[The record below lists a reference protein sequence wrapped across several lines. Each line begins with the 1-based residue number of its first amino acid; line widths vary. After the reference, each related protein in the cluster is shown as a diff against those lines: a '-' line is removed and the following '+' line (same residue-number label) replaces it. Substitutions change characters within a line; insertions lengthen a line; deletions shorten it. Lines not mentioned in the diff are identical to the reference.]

1 MSYQEPVQMHPR
13 YAEFVESIRDI
24 TLRKTPANME
34 FGFHVWL
41 NAKSESLVETIDLA
55 VFSGDCS
62 VQIQALKRDL
72 NTKHREVAELQ
83 KQLAIMSEE
92 YERMDS
98 SIGRDYAIWQAIS
111 DLERVCRHRTAT
123 QSEDWL
129 QVEAENRTPIPT
141 INYAL
146 EVLKACGVQLD
157 EKIGFPNIRIIYD
170 RSKNKFFG
178 KS

>member
-1 MSYQEPVQMHPR
+1 MSYQELPVQMHPR

-41 NAKSESLVETIDLA
+41 KTTQQNEGEQLS
-55 VFSGDCS
+55 
-62 VQIQALKRDL
+62 ALKRDL
-72 NTKHREVAELQ
+72 NIKHREVAELQ

-92 YERMDS
+92 YERIDS
-98 SIGRDYAIWQAIS
+98 SVGRDYAIWQAIS

-123 QSEDWL
+123 AAEDWL
-129 QVEAENRTPIPT
+129 QVEAENRTHIPT

>member
-1 MSYQEPVQMHPR
+1 MSYQELPVQMHPR
-13 YAEFVESIRDI
+13 YAAFVEFMVDCPH
-24 TLRKTPANME
+24 RKTPSTLETA
-34 FGFHVWL
+34 FWAWL
-41 NAKSESLVETIDLA
+41 NKSGNQSIIVVEQAKEIT
-55 VFSGDCS
+55 
-62 VQIQALKRDL
+62 ALKNDL
-72 NTKHREVAELQ
+72 DRLHRERDSFQEQARCLAE
-83 KQLAIMSEE
+83 
-92 YERMDS
+92 S
-98 SIGRDYAIWQAIS
+98 SDIIRDYAIWQAIS

-123 QSEDWL
+123 AAEDWL
-129 QVEAENRTPIPT
+129 QVEAENRTHIPT